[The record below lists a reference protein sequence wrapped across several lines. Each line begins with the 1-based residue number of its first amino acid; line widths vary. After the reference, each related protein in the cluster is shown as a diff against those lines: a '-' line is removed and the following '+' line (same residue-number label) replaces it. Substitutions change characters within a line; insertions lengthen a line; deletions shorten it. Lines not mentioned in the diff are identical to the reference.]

1 MPVSNGPF
9 SRMGVAIAITI
20 GAIILSAVLIWIIMK
35 IFCIQSSGSTEK
47 DCDNEDDTE
56 NSNCDDHDRI
66 VTIVHFVNEK
76 DEYENPDDIDTSIS
90 SQMTS
95 TMGTEVDNLS
105 HLQGTSNE
113 NCAAHEVLP
122 DMTPAVGVTPAQ
134 IRRAPSTM
142 SHVPVAAPRIR
153 RAPSAKS
160 HFPVA
165 APRIRRAS
173 SAMFHDPI
181 APPRIRRAPTARPL
195 SGEKDGSTEE
205 ISGDSGSAQASLESQ
220 VPVLTGK
227 PCTRGSPTATPL
239 AGEAMPKVD
248 DEKNEEEEIQ
258 IVDKNLKIE
267 TTKKE
272 DVRTEES
279 GSAQA
284 SLESQVR
291 PSDVDESSDCMNH
304 GAISLNVE
312 RSQHEQFG
320 TDENSAAKDPSFGDT
335 TTNTDTTSNIVPE
348 DVPDSSKETN
358 TEESANQEKSNKSS
372 ANTNSEEATIV
383 DPAEVVANRTLTNA
397 SKDSQSRTQEKSK
410 ETSVKA
416 ISEEAVSF
424 DSREDTNAEPKIEYD
439 EQNKLN
445 IESNIYPEIPDVE
458 VEIKEKSTQKQN
470 EYVNDQEINV
480 CTQCKTKFKMFNN
493 LEEHIFT
500 YHRLKPKG
508 ESRVENIDN
517 EVVEVSIM
525 SETFSSQQ
533 PESRNDNEKEKPF
546 YCTYCEK
553 GFRKMNAFTQ
563 HLFTKH
569 HLCFCTIEKEYNLSS
584 KEQKVFPKELMEN
597 SNVPLREKTEIKKYS
612 CNKCTKRIGQ
622 YQDLQAMEQHLKK
635 EHNYCFCLIDMNS
648 LLSS

>member
-20 GAIILSAVLIWIIMK
+20 GAIILSAVLIWIILK

-95 TMGTEVDNLS
+95 IMGTEVDNLS

-635 EHNYCFCLIDMNS
+635 EHNDCFCLIDMNS

>member
-160 HFPVA
+160 HVPVA

-635 EHNYCFCLIDMNS
+635 EHNDCFCLIDMNS